1 MAIMDNEI
9 EGMYCPEYMDNTE
22 LRELLEAW
30 ARQKLVTDQAQATL
44 SNLEATIKDAYGDRE
59 KGIFSDSAHVARV
72 KGRRR
77 FDYEKAARDH
87 KIPLDVYPMYSKMVT
102 NYRKMCKAEGVDQED
117 IPFTRGED
125 TVKVSVI

>member
-1 MAIMDNEI
+1 
-9 EGMYCPEYMDNTE
+9 MDNTE

-87 KIPLDVYPMYSKMVT
+87 KIPLDVYPMYSKMKT
-102 NYRKMCKAEGVDQED
+102 DYRKMCKAEGVLEENT
-117 IPFTRGED
+117 PFTRGAD

>member
-1 MAIMDNEI
+1 MDNEI

-87 KIPLDVYPMYSKMVT
+87 KIPLDVYPMYSKMKT
-102 NYRKMCKAEGVDQED
+102 DYRKMCKAEGVDQEN

-125 TVKVSVI
+125 TVKVELTT